1 MDMAQSRQRDAW
13 IIQRPYSRTLDHM
26 SSRQDIGSPP
36 YSRGTSSS
44 GSSIDESLPS
54 PVLEELEM
62 PPHPASSQY
71 AFMNKHQP
79 PFFEVPMSV
88 ETPAWRPASYAPTDL
103 AYDMYTMPSDY
114 TAPQYPAPPQNHTN
128 QFRQWPDYTGRY
140 TRYQPYCS
148 PTLYHHHPMQLPMP
162 SPTQSVTSSSS
173 CSSDAYKKP
182 SKSSMPGAD
191 FMTSFSAK
199 IEKPAT
205 GTPKRYKCELCAKR
219 FTRPSSLATHR
230 RSHTGEKPFT
240 CSFKGC
246 GRSFSVVSNLKRHS
260 KTHM

>member
-1 MDMAQSRQRDAW
+1 MDMAHTRQRDAW
-13 IIQRPYSRTLDHM
+13 IMQKPYARTLDHL

-44 GSSIDESLPS
+44 GSSIDGSLPS
-54 PVLEELEM
+54 PVLEELELPSHSTQ
-62 PPHPASSQY
+62 PPHY
-71 AFMNKHQP
+71 AFMNKQHQQS
-79 PFFEVPMSV
+79 PFFEVPMSTD
-88 ETPAWRPASYAPTDL
+88 TPTWRPASYTPAEM
-103 AYDMYTMPSDY
+103 AYDMYTMSPEYAPHHYEPNTSQFRWSDY
-114 TAPQYPAPPQNHTN
+114 HPRYP
-128 QFRQWPDYTGRY
+128 
-140 TRYQPYCS
+140 RYQPYCS
-148 PTLYHHHPMQLPMP
+148 TNVYHHPMQLPIP
-162 SPTQSVTSSSS
+162 SPTQSITSSST
-173 CSSDAYKKP
+173 CSTDSYKRP

-219 FTRPSSLATHR
+219 FTRPSSLATHK

-240 CSFKGC
+240 CPYKGC

-260 KTHM
+260 KTHV